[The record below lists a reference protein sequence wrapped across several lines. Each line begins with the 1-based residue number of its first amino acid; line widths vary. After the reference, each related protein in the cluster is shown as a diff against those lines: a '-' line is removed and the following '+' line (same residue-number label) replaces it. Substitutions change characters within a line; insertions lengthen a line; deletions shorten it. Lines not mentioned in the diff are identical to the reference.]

1 MIYNIIFW
9 TDPDVLYIQQNRI
22 CIVLGLKLNN
32 IIDILTLNYMILY
45 NIVWYYI
52 LSFTIC
58 KTIKYCS
65 PRQWRNLSGQ
75 ETQSPGKLSQETHIL
90 TLNFRIL
97 YNII

>member
-58 KTIKYCS
+58 KTIKYVALG
-65 PRQWRNLSGQ
+65 NG
-75 ETQSPGKLSQETHIL
+75 ETSQAKKLSPQENSAKKLI
-90 TLNFRIL
+90 F
-97 YNII
+97 